1 MVLRCLAR
9 AALIAVG
16 DGLDDL
22 AVLIERRLK
31 AARIRHRQR
40 AETGEL
46 VAQVR
51 DDADEAVVARRM
63 IEQIV
68 ELDVRLDDLLHRRFV
83 VVALLV
89 LLDVAADDDEQ
100 ALQVLELIFC
110 DMLCS
115 QAVQIGRASCRER
128 V

>member
-1 MVLRCLAR
+1 M
-9 AALIAVG
+9 
-16 DGLDDL
+16 
-22 AVLIERRLK
+22 LIERRLK

-40 AETGEL
+40 AETSEL

-63 IEQIV
+63 IEQVV

-89 LLDVAADDDEQ
+89 LLDIAADDDEQ

-115 QAVQIGRASCRER
+115 QAVREGFERRADLEDLID
-128 V
+128 VTD